1 MLKNRNIFMI
11 CALALTF
18 IITSVATASA
28 EKIKLRIASGHPTGV
43 VYAGLM
49 QSYFQP
55 MLAERVAERTDHEIQ
70 WIEGYSGTIAKN
82 PEVLEAVQNGITDI
96 GGMCFCFEPS
106 NLPLHAFQVM
116 LPFGT
121 MNPMTSLRIAQT
133 VYAQEPYLTNVFED
147 DFNQVLLA
155 RITDQGYNL
164 GTTFPWKDLSELE
177 GEKIAGAGLNL
188 NWLDY
193 AGITPVQ
200 GTLSEAYTGLQTNL
214 YEGWVMFPSAWVNLK
229 LYEHGDHYTLIGFG
243 AMTWHGLTINKD
255 AYDKLPDDVKEILH
269 EVAMEYEEQVGIV
282 NKREYPQHLDTL
294 RDKIT
299 VTELPADVRAAWAE
313 SLADWPQSVASDLES
328 KGLPAV
334 RVLNLALDAAEA
346 QGYKWPVRYVVE

>member
-1 MLKNRNIFMI
+1 MMKSKNWVVT
-11 CALALTF
+11 CALVISFVVT
-18 IITSVATASA
+18 TTASA
-28 EKIKLRIASGHPTGV
+28 SADKIKLRIGSGHPTGV

-49 QSYFQP
+49 QNYFQP
-55 MLAERVAERTDHEIQ
+55 MVADRVAAETDHEIQ
-70 WIEGYSGTIAKN
+70 WIEGYSGSIVKN
-82 PEVLEAVQNGITDI
+82 TEVLEGVQNGIVDI
-96 GGMCFCFEPS
+96 GGMCYCFEPS

-121 MNPMTSLRIAQT
+121 MNPITSLRIAQK
-133 VYAQEPYLTNVFED
+133 VYAQEPYLTDVFED
-147 DFNQVLLA
+147 KFDQVLLA

-164 GTTFPWKDLSELE
+164 GTTFPWTDLSELE

-188 NWLDY
+188 NWLEY

-200 GTLSEAYTGLQTNL
+200 GTLTEAYTGLATNL

-255 AYDKLPDDVKEILH
+255 THDRLPEDVLQIIKESAL
-269 EVAMEYEEQVGIV
+269 EYEEKVGIF
-282 NKREYPQHLDTL
+282 NHKQYPEYLNTL
-294 RDKIT
+294 EEEIT
-299 VTELPADVRAAWAE
+299 VTELSAEVRAAWAE
-313 SLADWPQSVASDLES
+313 SLRDWPQSVATDLDA
-328 KGLPAV
+328 KGLPAI

-346 QGYKWPVRYVVE
+346 QGYKWPVRYEVK

>member
-1 MLKNRNIFMI
+1 
-11 CALALTF
+11 
-18 IITSVATASA
+18 
-28 EKIKLRIASGHPTGV
+28 
-43 VYAGLM
+43 
-49 QSYFQP
+49 
-55 MLAERVAERTDHEIQ
+55 
-70 WIEGYSGTIAKN
+70 
-82 PEVLEAVQNGITDI
+82 
-96 GGMCFCFEPS
+96 
-106 NLPLHAFQVM
+106 
-116 LPFGT
+116 
-121 MNPMTSLRIAQT
+121 
-133 VYAQEPYLTNVFED
+133 
-147 DFNQVLLA
+147 
-155 RITDQGYNL
+155 
-164 GTTFPWKDLSELE
+164 
-177 GEKIAGAGLNL
+177 
-188 NWLDY
+188 
-193 AGITPVQ
+193 
-200 GTLSEAYTGLQTNL
+200 
-214 YEGWVMFPSAWVNLK
+214 LK

-255 AYDKLPDDVKEILH
+255 SYDKLPDDVKEILH